1 MNKAT
6 FITELAVRT
15 GRPVTE
21 VRKFIDNFFA
31 LTTEI
36 LAREEDIAFL
46 CFGRFYPLKQFAR
59 PVRNP
64 KTGAPVML
72 NERTTV
78 RFKPGKR
85 LFEAM
90 NNCK

>member
-1 MNKAT
+1 MNKGT

-21 VRKFIDNFFA
+21 VRRFVDDFFA
-31 LTTEI
+31 LITEV
-36 LAREEDIAFL
+36 LAREEEILFL
-46 CFGRFYPLKQFAR
+46 RFGRFYPRKQFAR

-72 NERTTV
+72 DERTTV
-78 RFKPGKR
+78 RFKPGKD
-85 LFEAM
+85 LFATI
-90 NNCK
+90 NRK

>member
-15 GRPVTE
+15 G
-21 VRKFIDNFFA
+21 
-31 LTTEI
+31 
-36 LAREEDIAFL
+36 
-46 CFGRFYPLKQFAR
+46 R

-78 RFKPGKR
+78 RFKPGKG
-85 LFEAM
+85 LFEAV
-90 NNCK
+90 NSK